1 MKDYDL
7 KIKTSVGNWMYV
19 DYIDGIADVYD
30 ANDNYVAS
38 ISADREAMDRMV
50 RDIKSGEDPII
61 DGWEDGNGNTLSI

>member
-50 RDIKSGEDPII
+50 RDIKSGEDPIL